1 MSFSLPLIVQHRNSV
16 ECIDRQIFRQHPVC
30 TDSRTDMQLHIARYI
45 HGMESRTSGLLKLS
59 PSKNITKMYCTCY
72 EVLKKK
78 HKIMRSL
85 SSIKHLFRFIN
96 QFVFYHC
103 FWWRLQFDLVEKT
116 LKHNSQVCCFDPCL
130 SSLCTSC
137 L

>member
-96 QFVFYHC
+96 QFAFYHQSC
-103 FWWRLQFDLVEKT
+103 TAFGG
-116 LKHNSQVCCFDPCL
+116 VCNL
-130 SSLCTSC
+130 IYLRK

>member
-1 MSFSLPLIVQHRNSV
+1 MLFDAVYSNKMVINDSLDHQSAATRLGHSDKYKSEIPLIEAERY
-16 ECIDRQIFRQHPVC
+16 PP
-30 TDSRTDMQLHIARYI
+30 DSRTDMQLHIARYI

-96 QFVFYHC
+96 QFVFYHQSC
-103 FWWRLQFDLVEKT
+103 TAFGG
-116 LKHNSQVCCFDPCL
+116 VCNL
-130 SSLCTSC
+130 I
-137 L
+137 